1 MLRLSESDEGGETNG
16 DRGILRWEG
25 SDILAIEEGKSRWF
39 GVVLEEHNQRLDL
52 QDQIS
57 RIRQKKS

>member
-39 GVVLEEHNQRLDL
+39 GLVLEEHSQR
-52 QDQIS
+52 
-57 RIRQKKS
+57 